1 MSATTHV
8 HEYYGIDE
16 VLEHFA
22 DEYDSEDITNFFLQY
37 YAGDDGDVDVDKANG
52 NPEFTI
58 TVESGDERCDYYE
71 ENRYTVKLP
80 NRDAADEFADLLDGK
95 VTRDGSADAGS
106 KTFRITYRMEVYV
119 KADSAD
125 AAKTAFENMD
135 TDDLNRRAQFV
146 EMVSCEEQ

>member
-22 DEYDSEDITNFFLQY
+22 EEYESEDITNFFLQY
-37 YAGDDGDVDVDKANG
+37 YAGDDGDVDSSKAKG

-71 ENRYTVKLP
+71 ENRYTVPLP
-80 NRDAADEFADLLDGK
+80 NRDAADELAYLLDGK
-95 VTRDGSADAGS
+95 VTSDGSKDTGA
-106 KTFRITYRMEVYV
+106 KTFRITFRKEIYI
-119 KADSAD
+119 KADSED
-125 AAKTAFENMD
+125 EAKAKFEGMD
-135 TDDLNRRAQFV
+135 DDEMNGTSRFV
-146 EMVSCEEQ
+146 EMSSCEEQ

>member
-22 DEYDSEDITNFFLQY
+22 EEFQSEEITNFFLQY
-37 YAGDDGDVDVDKANG
+37 YAGDDGDVDSSKAKG

-71 ENRYTVKLP
+71 ETRYTVPLP
-80 NRDAADEFADLLDGK
+80 NRDAADELAALLDGK
-95 VTRDGSADAGS
+95 VTRDGSIDTGA
-106 KTFRITYRMEVYV
+106 KTFRITYRNEIYIKANSEAEARSIFEVMNKTV
-119 KADSAD
+119 MDS
-125 AAKTAFENMD
+125 
-135 TDDLNRRAQFV
+135 RSQFV
-146 EMVSCEEQ
+146 EMSSCEEQ

>member
-8 HEYYGIDE
+8 HEYCGIDE

-22 DEYDSEDITNFFLQY
+22 AEYESEDITNFFLQY
-37 YAGDDGDVDVDKANG
+37 YAGDDGDVDTSKADG

-80 NRDAADEFADLLDGK
+80 NRDAADELADLLDGK
-95 VTRDGSADAGS
+95 VTYDGSTATGS

-119 KADSAD
+119 KADSEEQ
-125 AAKTAFENMD
+125 AKERFEGMD
-135 TDDLNRRAQFV
+135 DGELAYKSRFV
-146 EMVSCEEQ
+146 ELSSCEEQ

>member
-95 VTRDGSADAGS
+95 VTHDGSVEAGS
-106 KTFRITYRMEVYV
+106 KTFRITYRSEIYI
-119 KADSAD
+119 KADSEAE
-125 AAKTAFENMD
+125 ARSIFEVMNKTVLD
-135 TDDLNRRAQFV
+135 SRSQFV
-146 EMVSCEEQ
+146 EMSSCEEQ